1 MTMEINPKVFVA
13 ELVGTFAL
21 VFIGTGIAA
30 MKGDALAV
38 ALGFGLTLAAFI
50 YVYGDISGTH
60 LNPAVTFGM
69 ALSGAISWVEAVVY
83 WIAQFLGGILATAL
97 LYFLLGGAKSGLGST
112 VLAHDVTPLQGLI
125 VEAVLT
131 FFLVSAVLHLV
142 LSESGG
148 NAAGLVIGLTLTF
161 GVLMGFPLTGGSL
174 NPARSFGPAIF
185 TGTIDQFWVYL
196 IGPLAGAAAAV
207 GLFKFLGDNEN
218 TK

>member
-1 MTMEINPKVFVA
+1 MTVEINPKVFVA

-21 VFIGTGIAA
+21 VFIGAGIAA

-38 ALGFGLTLAAFI
+38 ALGFGLTWAAFI
-50 YVYGDISGTH
+50 YAYGDISGMH

-97 LYFLLGGAKSGLGST
+97 LYFLVGGAKSGLGST
-112 VLAHDVTPLQGLI
+112 VLAHGVTPVQGLI

-131 FFLVSAVLHLV
+131 FFLVTAVLHLV
-142 LSESGG
+142 LSKSGG
-148 NAAGLVIGLTLTF
+148 DFAGLVIGLTLTF

-185 TGTIDQFWVYL
+185 TGTVDQFWVYL
-196 IGPLAGAAAAV
+196 IGPLVGAAVAA
-207 GLFKFLGDNEN
+207 GLFKFLGASEN